1 LRPTRQTA
9 LTVFVFVVV
18 VECVIAF
25 FVRAPGAFAL
35 LEGDIAWSNVL
46 ALTGLVWLPVVLMA
60 ASRMAAQLR
69 ADAPRVLDRRLAA
82 VAQERAAGIR
92 HRTEALLKDETL
104 EIALQPIIA
113 VMNGTWIGAE
123 ALSRFPDN
131 RPPDVWFGEAHEVGL
146 GVDLEL
152 LAMLRALDVVHAL
165 PATVALSVNASPG
178 LILDRRF
185 SEALADPTIPLQ
197 RLVVEITEH
206 AVVDRYD
213 DLMAALKPLR
223 ERGLRVSVDDTGAG
237 YASLRHVLRIRP
249 DNIKLDRSFVADV
262 VSDGATRAMVTAI
275 VLAAMEMGASVT
287 AEGVEDHASLA
298 AIEMLGVDS
307 AQGYLLARPTTEPW
321 DWAAW
326 GTKNWRAVLAGRDQA
341 KAQG

>member
-1 LRPTRQTA
+1 MGRTRQTA
-9 LTVFVFVVV
+9 LTVFLFVVI

-25 FVRAPGAFAL
+25 FVRAPRAFAFV
-35 LEGDIAWSNVL
+35 EGDIAWSNVL
-46 ALTGLVWLPVVLMA
+46 ALAGLMWLPVVLMTV
-60 ASRMAAQLR
+60 SRMASRLR
-69 ADAPRVLDRRLAA
+69 ADAPSAQDAQLAEI
-82 VAQERAAGIR
+82 AQERAAGIR
-92 HRTEALLKDETL
+92 HRTKTVLDDETL
-104 EIALQPIIA
+104 EIALQPIIG
-113 VMNGTWIGAE
+113 VVNGAWLGAE

-152 LAMLRALDVVHAL
+152 LAMRRALEVVHAL
-165 PATVALSVNASPG
+165 PVSVALSVNASPG

-185 SEALADPTIPLQ
+185 SEALADPTIPLH
-197 RLVVEITEH
+197 RIVVEITEH

-213 DLMAALKPLR
+213 DLMAALRPLR
-223 ERGLRVSVDDTGAG
+223 DRGLRVSVDDTGAG

-249 DNIKLDRSFVADV
+249 DNIKLDRSFVAEV

-287 AEGVEDHASLA
+287 AEGVEDHASMA

-326 GTKNWRAVLAGRDQA
+326 GTKDWRAVLDGRDQA